1 MAYVT
6 EGWVPEMTATTWK
19 MTPDREL
26 TAICNE
32 TVKGLRQG
40 WSERLQILIEMPLF
54 ITFMLLLA
62 FTIGEGEAIVTDRL
76 EWSLDTAGASWLI
89 IGLSAF
95 TYTYLHVQKM
105 FWRLL
110 AEIQT
115 GTLEQAY
122 LSPLPSWVHVVI
134 GRVASAIAET
144 VIVVAIV
151 YGVTNLFVSIDL
163 HLRVEALLPL
173 LLLFTGAAGLAM
185 IIAGAALV
193 WKRTMLLNDMVLM
206 FLMFFSGALMPLSR
220 LPGWAE
226 AIGQPIFLTH
236 SAEALRIVMFDG
248 ETVPWSGTGGWAWTL
263 ATAFGW
269 LATGVLAFKLSERIA
284 KRKGSL
290 FHF

>member
-1 MAYVT
+1 
-6 EGWVPEMTATTWK
+6 MTATTPQK
-19 MTPDREL
+19 MTPARGL
-26 TAICNE
+26 TAIGNE

-62 FTIGEGEAIVTDRL
+62 FTIGEGEAIVDNRL
-76 EWSLDTAGASWLI
+76 DWTLDTAGASWLI

-95 TYTYLHVQKM
+95 IYSYLHVQKM

-134 GRVASAIAET
+134 GRVISAIAET
-144 VIVVAIV
+144 AIVVAIV

-163 HLRVEALLPL
+163 YWRVEALLPL
-173 LLLFTGAAGLAM
+173 LLLFVGAAGLAM

-193 WKRTMLLNDMVLM
+193 WKRVMLLNDMALF

-220 LPGWAE
+220 LPDWAE
-226 AIGQPIFLTH
+226 TIGQPIFLTH
-236 SAEALRIVMFDG
+236 SVEALRVVMVEGGIVA
-248 ETVPWSGTGGWAWTL
+248 WSGTGGWAWTVG
-263 ATAFGW
+263 TAFGW
-269 LATGVLAFKLSERIA
+269 LAVGVLAFKLFERIA
-284 KRKGSL
+284 KWKGSL
-290 FHF
+290 SHF